1 MLHSELFCRPEV
13 FAQAFARLSSFK
25 IGFTFHVGEDFY
37 DIADGL
43 RAIDEAILFL
53 NLKRGDRLGHCLALG
68 IQPQIYYS
76 EHDYHLAIPYQVLID
91 DMVWLKMKS
100 MEWNVAIPP
109 RVENRLWIY
118 SMAHQRDKA

>member
-1 MLHSELFCRPEV
+1 M
-13 FAQAFARLSSFK
+13 
-25 IGFTFHVGEDFY
+25 
-37 DIADGL
+37 
-43 RAIDEAILFL
+43 
-53 NLKRGDRLGHCLALG
+53 ALG

-109 RVENRLWIY
+109 RVEKQIMDIFNGASTGQSMSDYYAAMRLRKEDPHRIG
-118 SMAHQRDKA
+118 DKS

>member
-1 MLHSELFCRPEV
+1 M